1 MASWNKLADR
11 CRLFTDRPRALLIE
25 LLKEAEEELGR
36 KCDILEQSKEIVAPL
51 KNDSATSNQQPL
63 PDDFKKMISV
73 YHKGVLLSP
82 MSADERVLN
91 TTNDIYSGT
100 PTRYYISNNNI
111 VLNKAPKSSDQI
123 LLTYFSNI
131 SNITSG
137 KTFPFS
143 EINTSGTHFH
153 IYTDLT
159 TELNNLSG
167 TINGTSI
174 SAITYSTI
182 NATSRATKF
191 TYTGSVTADNHDEVT
206 IINYRS
212 VAPIIPSSFHRNLC
226 DYAIALS
233 TPELHDK
240 HMIMFE
246 NSINEIKNEDAERDL
261 VHEVKKEV
269 YNSANL
275 YR

>member
-25 LLKEAEEELGR
+25 LLKEAEEELVR
-36 KCDILEQSKEIVAPL
+36 KCDILEQSHEFTAPLHLSRNYDVLPNNYKKEIAV
-51 KNDSATSNQQPL
+51 
-63 PDDFKKMISV
+63 F
-73 YHKGVLLSP
+73 HKGVKLNK
-82 MSADERVLN
+82 MTQEEVVLN
-91 TTNDIYSGT
+91 TSNEIYTGT
-100 PTRYYISNNNI
+100 PTSYWIEGNQIHFNKKPSDGDNLKIYY
-111 VLNKAPKSSDQI
+111 
-123 LLTYFSNI
+123 YSNI
-131 SNITSG
+131 GNNGEHTLRVNKLTDGSPDTIELDTSLGEELVGFTAKAGLAVISITSFVG
-137 KTFPFS
+137 VFDDGSKY
-143 EINTSGTHFH
+143 EITGADMASDDSTLD
-153 IYTDLT
+153 I
-159 TELNNLSG
+159 
-167 TINGTSI
+167 I
-174 SAITYSTI
+174 IT
-182 NATSRATKF
+182 
-191 TYTGSVTADNHDEVT
+191 
-206 IINYRS
+206 NYRS
-212 VAPIIPSSFHRNLC
+212 VAPIIPDHFHRNLC